1 MHFFLYII
9 KKLWYNRSIKWKR
22 KEIMGMSNYVMDCEE
37 QFEDAVLARIEEC
50 ESPDALNWKLVE
62 DKCFVNIMHLS
73 GPEQDELVYNLWDEY
88 WSSKADPALAA
99 EEGW

>member
-1 MHFFLYII
+1 
-9 KKLWYNRSIKWKR
+9 
-22 KEIMGMSNYVMDCEE
+22 
-37 QFEDAVLARIEEC
+37 
-50 ESPDALNWKLVE
+50 
-62 DKCFVNIMHLS
+62 MHLS